1 MEQLLFVV
9 GEIIAFFHIMALG
22 AADTNIHIFG
32 PEYRIYL
39 DWEYSPLLFLLRGP
53 RGPYL
58 LENIHLSNPMLWVI
72 LSTLA
77 AATWT
82 MMGMAL
88 IKGSDSPK
96 VPPLPS
102 ASGRT

>member
-1 MEQLLFVV
+1 
-9 GEIIAFFHIMALG
+9 MAVISRPSESFEPG
-22 AADTNIHIFG
+22 VTVRPASTRTAS
-32 PEYRIYL
+32 
-39 DWEYSPLLFLLRGP
+39 WLLFLGAVAL
-53 RGPYL
+53 YSLSNL
-58 LENIHLSNPMLWVI
+58 LENIHLSNPMLWAI

-82 MMGMAL
+82 MMGIAL